1 MSNLLEE
8 VKASIQAQILEAKSY
23 AGEISIEV
31 DVKNIYPVLKIL
43 KEKFGFNYL
52 CDITATD
59 MFTEEERF
67 RVSYN
72 LVNLDAKSRVR
83 ISCRVSEHK
92 PEIESMSSLWP
103 SANWYEREAFDMM
116 GIIFLNH
123 PDLRRMYMP
132 EDFEYFPLRKE
143 FPLIGIPGSVQVP
156 EKDPP
161 KTYR

>member
-1 MSNLLEE
+1 MSTLLED
-8 VKASIQAQILEAKSY
+8 VKASIQTFVLETNTY
-23 AGEISIEV
+23 AGEISVEV
-31 DVKNIYPVLKIL
+31 DSKNIYPVLKIL

-59 MFTEEERF
+59 MFTEDNRF
-67 RVSYN
+67 RISYN

-83 ISCRVSEHK
+83 ISCRVPESK
-92 PEIESMSSLWP
+92 PEVDSAVTLWP
-103 SANWYEREAFDMM
+103 SANWYEREAYDMM

-123 PDLRRMYMP
+123 PDLRRIYMP

-143 FPLIGIPGSVQVP
+143 FPLLGIPGSIQVP

>member
-1 MSNLLEE
+1 MSQLPEE
-8 VKASIQAQILEAKSY
+8 LKASLQPYVLETGTY
-23 AGEISIEV
+23 AGEVSVEV
-31 DVKNIYPVLKIL
+31 DAKSIYPVLKIL

-59 MFTEEERF
+59 MFTEENRF

-72 LVNLDAKSRVR
+72 VVNLDTKARVR
-83 ISCRVSEHK
+83 VSCRVSESK
-92 PEIESMSSLWP
+92 PELDSVITIWP
-103 SANWYEREAFDMM
+103 SANWYEREAYDMM
-116 GIIFLNH
+116 GIIFSNH

-143 FPLIGIPGSVQVP
+143 FPLLGIPGSIQVP

>member
-1 MSNLLEE
+1 MSQLPEE
-8 VKASIQAQILEAKSY
+8 LKASLQPYVLETGTY
-23 AGEISIEV
+23 AGEVSVEV
-31 DVKNIYPVLKIL
+31 DAKSIYPVLKIL

-59 MFTEEERF
+59 MFTEENRF

-72 LVNLDAKSRVR
+72 VVNLDTHARVR
-83 ISCRVSEHK
+83 VSCRVSESK
-92 PEIESMSSLWP
+92 PELDSVITIWP
-103 SANWYEREAFDMM
+103 SANWYEREAYDMM
-116 GIIFLNH
+116 GIIFSNH

-143 FPLIGIPGSVQVP
+143 FPLLGIPGSIQVP

>member
-1 MSNLLEE
+1 MSTLLEE
-8 VKASIQAQILEAKSY
+8 VKASIQNFILETKTY
-23 AGEISIEV
+23 AGEISVEV
-31 DVKNIYPVLKIL
+31 DAKNIYPVLKIL

-59 MFTEEERF
+59 MFTEEDRF

-72 LVNLDAKSRVR
+72 LVNLDSKSRVR
-83 ISCRVSEHK
+83 ISCRVSEGK
-92 PEIESMSSLWP
+92 PEVDSVVTLWP
-103 SANWYEREAFDMM
+103 SADWYEREAYDMM
-116 GIIFLNH
+116 GVIFLNH
-123 PDLRRMYMP
+123 PDLRRIYMP

-143 FPLIGIPGSVQVP
+143 FPLLGIPGSIQVP